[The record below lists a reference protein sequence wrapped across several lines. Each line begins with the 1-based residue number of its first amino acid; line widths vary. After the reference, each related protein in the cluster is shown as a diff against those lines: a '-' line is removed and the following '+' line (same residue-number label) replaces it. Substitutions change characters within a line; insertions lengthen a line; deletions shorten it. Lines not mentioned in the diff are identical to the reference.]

1 MSIIYLQKAVLHI
14 VDTGI
19 DESVLSDELL
29 ETTGELDELLCAHL
43 ERLFSDSELKVSKIS
58 SSQNELLQL
67 MTRVN
72 DEDFLQTSKEI
83 CRRFFSIIKSNSDIP
98 DADLIIM
105 LVKKDEERYL
115 AVLKLNYKL
124 SYIHRVAV
132 NNGHIE
138 TGITIQ
144 RTALP
149 NEKQKVDE
157 CILINLVNGTISI
170 KEKKYEVNGVK
181 EFYLSKMLLEIKPD
195 LSPKEKYNVV
205 EKAAK
210 KLIKEYFDD
219 DIAKEAE
226 VKGAILDSVCEGKL
240 DIKSLTKRAFEND
253 VNLQEKYKESIE
265 SEGVTD
271 HELPLNED
279 LKRKIN
285 KKQRI
290 KTASGIEINIP
301 SDLVN
306 DSDKIEFIMNDDGTM
321 SLLIKRFNEML

>member
-1 MSIIYLQKAVLHI
+1 MSRIYLEKAVLHI

-19 DESVLSDELL
+19 DEPVLSDELL
-29 ETTGELDELLCAHL
+29 ESTGELNEFLCSHL
-43 ERLFSDSELKVSKIS
+43 ERLFSDSELKVSDIN
-58 SSQNELLQL
+58 SSQNQLLQL
-67 MTRVN
+67 MTRID
-72 DEDFLQTSKEI
+72 DENFIQTSKEI
-83 CRRFFSIIKSNSDIP
+83 CRGFFRIIKNNPDIP
-98 DADLIIM
+98 DADLIVM
-105 LVKKDEERYL
+105 LVKKKEERYL

-132 NNGHIE
+132 NNGHME
-138 TGITIQ
+138 TGITVQ
-144 RTALP
+144 RTTLP

-157 CILINLVNGTISI
+157 CVFINLSNRTIAI

-181 EFYLSKMLLEIKPD
+181 EFYVSKTLLEIKPE

-219 DIAKEAE
+219 DIVKEAE
-226 VKGAILDSVCEGKL
+226 VKGAILDSVQEGKL
-240 DIKSLTKRAFEND
+240 NIKSLTKRAFQD
-253 VNLQEKYKESIE
+253 DINLQNKYKASIE

-285 KKQRI
+285 KKQKI

-306 DSDKIEFIMNDDGTM
+306 DPEKIEFIMNEDGTM
-321 SLLIKRFNEML
+321 SLLIKRYNEMR